1 MGEENIKE
9 PLTPFQILRAIL
21 IGIALFLLVFCIL
34 VVFFSNA
41 VFGLPRVVP
50 DSTPLDSAPLEVSRT
65 FPFENRSATVTI
77 AVNASLY
84 RDAKKT
90 FRSTILLGDPL
101 ETGSRY
107 YQAMINDPTQ
117 GPIYEDL
124 LSQFRKIRDEQNLT
138 GDQYM
143 ELMAAYVQTIPYK
156 NGGNA
161 PPKYPAELLA
171 EGMGDCDDK
180 AILLSGLLA
189 REGYSVVLFKF
200 GPESHMAMGIGSDA
214 FPYKSTGYTYL
225 EAMSPAYVGVP
236 SNYIQTHR
244 LLHSDPL
251 VLPVVSNGTQMYRS
265 GGETQYIHNISVLA
279 GEREADLSGRLGQ
292 ISLSDRNG
300 TDYRTL
306 VRERDRF
313 AAIHTYIIN
322 HPTDRPGAYVYVQR
336 EMHSKTGE

>member
-1 MGEENIKE
+1 MGEENQKE
-9 PLTPFQILRAIL
+9 PITPFKILRAIL

-34 VVFFSNA
+34 VVFFSQA
-41 VFGLPRVVP
+41 IFGLPRIVP
-50 DSTPLDSAPLEVSRT
+50 DSAPLNNPPFMVSRS
-65 FPFENRSATVTI
+65 FPFENGSATVTI

-90 FRSTILLGDPL
+90 FRSTILLGDPR
-101 ETGSRY
+101 ETGTRY

-124 LSQFRKIRDEQNLT
+124 RGQFRRIRDERNLT
-138 GDQYM
+138 DDEYVEM
-143 ELMAAYVQTIPYK
+143 IDAYVQTIPYK

-214 FPYKSTGYTYL
+214 FLYKSTGYTYL

-236 SNYIQTHR
+236 SSYIQSHR

-251 VLPVVSNGTQMYRS
+251 VLPVSNGTRRYHS
-265 GGETQYIHNISVLA
+265 GNETQYIHAASLYA
-279 GEREADLSGRLGQ
+279 GEKTAELSVRLGSSSPLVQ
-292 ISLSDRNG
+292 NSTEYSALMDEHDR
-300 TDYRTL
+300 Y
-306 VRERDRF
+306 
-313 AAIHTYIIN
+313 AAISAYIMN
-322 HPTDRPGAYVYVQR
+322 NPTNRPGVYAYVQR
-336 EMHSKTGE
+336 ELPAVYGP